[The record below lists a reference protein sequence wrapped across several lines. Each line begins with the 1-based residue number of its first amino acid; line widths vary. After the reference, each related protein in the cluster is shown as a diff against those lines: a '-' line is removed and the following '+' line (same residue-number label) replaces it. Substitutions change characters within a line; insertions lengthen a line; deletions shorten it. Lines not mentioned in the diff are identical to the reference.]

1 MHNHVN
7 TLKIENY
14 SWGMKIAEMANR
26 SLHMRGFVQVSNP
39 CVVLPKFNN
48 WQSQQQ
54 EYLLARRNC
63 QLLDALFLKTTKIC
77 SSLSLSLSIQCR
89 QGKVLLNTQSDYK
102 IDFISHFHLIY
113 SIFIDIWF
121 SWFKKKFRHKNA
133 WWSIIF

>member
-26 SLHMRGFVQVSNP
+26 SLHSARACFVQVSNP

-54 EYLLARRNC
+54 EYLLAGRNC
-63 QLLDALFLKTTKIC
+63 QLLDALFLKPPRFASL
-77 SSLSLSLSIQCR
+77 SSLPIQCR
-89 QGKVLLNTQSDYK
+89 QGKVLLITQRDYQIGFNSD
-102 IDFISHFHLIY
+102 FHLIY
-113 SIFIDIWF
+113 LIFTDIWF
-121 SWFKKKFRHKNA
+121 TWLKQIMRTNSE
-133 WWSIIF
+133 

>member
-26 SLHMRGFVQVSNP
+26 SLHVRDFVQVSNP

-54 EYLLARRNC
+54 EYLLAGRNC
-63 QLLDALFLKTTKIC
+63 QLLDALFLKPPRFASL
-77 SSLSLSLSIQCR
+77 SSLPIQCR
-89 QGKVLLNTQSDYK
+89 QGKVLLITQRGYQIGFNSD
-102 IDFISHFHLIY
+102 FHLIY
-113 SIFIDIWF
+113 LIFTDIWF
-121 SWFKKKFRHKNA
+121 TWLKQLMRTNSE
-133 WWSIIF
+133 